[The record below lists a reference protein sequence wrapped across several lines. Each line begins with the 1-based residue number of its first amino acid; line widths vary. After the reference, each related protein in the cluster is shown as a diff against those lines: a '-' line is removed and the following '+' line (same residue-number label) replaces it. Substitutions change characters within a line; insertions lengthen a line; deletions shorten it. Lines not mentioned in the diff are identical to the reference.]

1 MDHTEVLAQFDAEL
15 RRGFVDDTPGTRV
28 ERVGDVV
35 RATAPD
41 WNGVL
46 WSDLDEGTADAA
58 IAAETAHFD
67 ALGRDFEWKLYSHD
81 RPADL
86 AGRLLAAGFVPEPE
100 ETLMVA
106 EIAELP
112 TEAPLPDGVRIDD
125 VSDAA
130 GVRLMTQVN
139 ELAFGRVH
147 AEMERQLLRQ
157 LGSDTTVMAVAV
169 AGEVPVCSARM
180 DLHVGTGFASLWG
193 GGTHPE
199 WRGRGIYR
207 ALVAHR
213 AKIAAERGYRYLQV
227 DASDQ
232 SRPILERLG
241 FRVLSTTTPYVWTA
255 AGGRSA
261 G

>member
-86 AGRLLAAGFVPEPE
+86 AGRLHAAGFVPEPE

-125 VSDAA
+125 VGDAT
-130 GVRLMTQVN
+130 GVRLMTRVN

-255 AGGRSA
+255 TGGRSA